1 MVAGTGEPEA
11 AQERESRRRRRRGKA
26 GAVQKRESRGGA
38 ARRGAVEGKKIKA
51 STFLCKPF
59 SILHIAGEPFNGHA
73 ENAGKY
79 DKFII
84 GYKAQA
90 GFYAADRLA
99 PYAKTGHLEFGG
111 KCVLR
116 EALCGLGG
124 FYRRRY
130 WPCPRMYK
138 SSNLFTSLYLTIAFF
153 TLNLVIKIYKA

>member
-1 MVAGTGEPEA
+1 MRAWWQA
-11 AQERESRRRRRRGKA
+11 RESRRRRRRGKA
-26 GAVQKRESRGGA
+26 GAVQERESRGGA
-38 ARRGAVEGKKIKA
+38 ARRGVVEGKKIKA

-59 SILHIAGEPFNGHA
+59 SILHIAGEPFNGYA

-90 GFYAADRLA
+90 CFYAADCLV

-116 EALCGLGG
+116 EALCGAGLVDSIAGDIG
-124 FYRRRY
+124 LALV
-130 WPCPRMYK
+130 CI
-138 SSNLFTSLYLTIAFF
+138 NLQTFSPHFT
-153 TLNLVIKIYKA
+153 

>member
-11 AQERESRRRRRRGKA
+11 AQERESRRRRRNGKA
-26 GAVQKRESRGGA
+26 GVVLPGA
-38 ARRGAVEGKKIKA
+38 AWWRAKKIKA
-51 STFLCKPF
+51 STFLRKPF

-84 GYKAQA
+84 SYKAQA

-99 PYAKTGHLEFGG
+99 LYAKTGHLEFGG

-116 EALCGLGG
+116 EALRGAGLVDSIAGDIG
-124 FYRRRY
+124 LALVCINLQTFS
-130 WPCPRMYK
+130 PR
-138 SSNLFTSLYLTIAFF
+138 FT
-153 TLNLVIKIYKA
+153 

>member
-1 MVAGTGEPEA
+1 MRAGA
-11 AQERESRRRRRRGKA
+11 RAWWQARESRRRRRRGKA

-84 GYKAQA
+84 SYKAQA

-99 PYAKTGHLEFGG
+99 PYAKTGHLELGG

-116 EALCGLGG
+116 EALRGAGLVDSIAGDIG
-124 FYRRRY
+124 LAIVCINLQTFS
-130 WPCPRMYK
+130 PR
-138 SSNLFTSLYLTIAFF
+138 FT
-153 TLNLVIKIYKA
+153 

>member
-1 MVAGTGEPEA
+1 MRAGA
-11 AQERESRRRRRRGKA
+11 RAWWQARESRRRRRRGKA

-84 GYKAQA
+84 GYKAQT
-90 GFYAADRLA
+90 GFYAADGLA
-99 PYAKTGHLEFGG
+99 PDGQTGKL
-111 KCVLR
+111 
-116 EALCGLGG
+116 
-124 FYRRRY
+124 
-130 WPCPRMYK
+130 
-138 SSNLFTSLYLTIAFF
+138 
-153 TLNLVIKIYKA
+153 

>member
-1 MVAGTGEPEA
+1 MRAGARAWWRAWENRGGCCWWGGRLPG
-11 AQERESRRRRRRGKA
+11 RCRHGKA
-26 GAVQKRESRGGA
+26 GAVLP
-38 ARRGAVEGKKIKA
+38 GAVEGKKIKA

-99 PYAKTGHLEFGG
+99 PYAKTGTWSLAASASCERR
-111 KCVLR
+111 CAVRAWWILSP
-116 EALCGLGG
+116 EILALPS
-124 FYRRRY
+124 Y
-130 WPCPRMYK
+130 
-138 SSNLFTSLYLTIAFF
+138 
-153 TLNLVIKIYKA
+153 V

>member
-1 MVAGTGEPEA
+1 MLPGG
-11 AQERESRRRRRRGKA
+11 
-26 GAVQKRESRGGA
+26 GAVK
-38 ARRGAVEGKKIKA
+38 GKKIKA

-84 GYKAQA
+84 SYKAQA

-99 PYAKTGHLEFGG
+99 PYAKDRPLGAWRQVRLARGAA
-111 KCVLR
+111 R
-116 EALCGLGG
+116 CGLGG